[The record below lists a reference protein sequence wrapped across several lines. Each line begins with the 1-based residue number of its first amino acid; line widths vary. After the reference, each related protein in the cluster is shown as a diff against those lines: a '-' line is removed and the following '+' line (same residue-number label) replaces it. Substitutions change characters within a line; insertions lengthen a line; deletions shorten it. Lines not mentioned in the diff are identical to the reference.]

1 MTDTE
6 HRTTSGSNEE
16 KEAKGVIPLFS
27 TTKGNKDL
35 LTDFYN

>member
-16 KEAKGVIPLFS
+16 EEFRINVKI
-27 TTKGNKDL
+27 
-35 LTDFYN
+35 DFWKSE